1 MARMHARKRGKSGSD
16 RPFLTENPD
25 WVEKD
30 SDEIEDVVVKL
41 YQDGKSTSEI
51 GVALRDQ
58 YGVPNVKL
66 ATGKKVTEILE
77 ENDLKEDLPE
87 DLLNLMGRAVNLY
100 EHMEI
105 NPKDTINKR
114 GLRLIESKIRRLAK
128 YYQKEGVLPEGWKYS
143 REKAEML
150 TQ

>member
-1 MARMHARKRGKSGSD
+1 MAKMHSRKRGKSGSD
-16 RPFLTENPD
+16 RPFLTENPE

-30 SDEIEDVVVKL
+30 SDKIEDIVVKL
-41 YQDGKSTSEI
+41 SQEGMSSSEI
-51 GVALRDQ
+51 GVILRDQ

-77 ENDLKEDLPE
+77 EHDLKDELPE
-87 DLLNLMGRAVNLY
+87 DLLNLMSKAVNLY
-100 EHMEI
+100 EHLEI
-105 NPKDTINKR
+105 NDKDTINKR
-114 GLRLIESKIRRLAK
+114 GAQLVESKIRRLAN
-128 YYQKEGVLPEGWKYS
+128 YYKEQGVLPEDWKYS